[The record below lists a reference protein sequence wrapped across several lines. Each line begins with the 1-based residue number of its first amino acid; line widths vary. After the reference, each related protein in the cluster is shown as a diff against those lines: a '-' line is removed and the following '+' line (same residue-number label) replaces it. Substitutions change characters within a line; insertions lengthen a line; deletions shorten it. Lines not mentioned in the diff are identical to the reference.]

1 MRHLPEKFEFEE
13 FEKKKSYKI
22 IKTGKKCVWVI
33 GLAFIPFIN
42 LVTTL
47 ELCAA
52 AELDLAHAIAK
63 GLKAK
68 VQEVAAVTVSYTLIP
83 TLNSK
88 NFIDGLR
95 ISKAAGFLPVMEL
108 ELKKWKGK
116 AEKSKSDSEELY
128 HTFMKAKTLCQ
139 GFYMILPQVWTNFLT
154 IETQGTDQR
163 YVASG
168 LRSVRSQCKIV
179 AK

>member
-1 MRHLPEKFEFEE
+1 M
-13 FEKKKSYKI
+13 
-22 IKTGKKCVWVI
+22 I

-63 GLKAK
+63 GHKAK
-68 VQEVAAVTVSYTLIP
+68 VQEVTPVTVSCTLIP

-95 ISKAAGFLPVMEL
+95 VSKAAGFLSVMEL
-108 ELKKWKGK
+108 KLKKWKGK
-116 AEKSKSDSEELY
+116 AEKSNSDSEELS
-128 HTFMKAKTLCQ
+128 HTFMKAKIFCRIC
-139 GFYMILPQVWTNFLT
+139 G
-154 IETQGTDQR
+154 
-163 YVASG
+163 
-168 LRSVRSQCKIV
+168 
-179 AK
+179 

>member
-1 MRHLPEKFEFEE
+1 M
-13 FEKKKSYKI
+13 
-22 IKTGKKCVWVI
+22 
-33 GLAFIPFIN
+33 
-42 LVTTL
+42 
-47 ELCAA
+47 
-52 AELDLAHAIAK
+52 
-63 GLKAK
+63 
-68 VQEVAAVTVSYTLIP
+68 
-83 TLNSK
+83 NSK

-139 GFYMILPQVWTNFLT
+139 GFYVILPQVWTDFLT
-154 IETQGTDQR
+154 IKTQGTDWN

-168 LRSVRSQCKIV
+168 LLKHKKSRFGTAKCALPKSSLNNRLSSQNQP
-179 AK
+179 

>member
-1 MRHLPEKFEFEE
+1 M
-13 FEKKKSYKI
+13 
-22 IKTGKKCVWVI
+22 
-33 GLAFIPFIN
+33 
-42 LVTTL
+42 
-47 ELCAA
+47 
-52 AELDLAHAIAK
+52 
-63 GLKAK
+63 
-68 VQEVAAVTVSYTLIP
+68 
-83 TLNSK
+83 NSK

-139 GFYMILPQVWTNFLT
+139 GFYVILPRVWTDFLT
-154 IETQGTDQR
+154 IKTQGTDQN

-168 LRSVRSQCKIV
+168 LQVCAPKIV